1 MENRNN
7 QSVNNITN
15 SNVYGVNVN
24 QSKDT
29 INELQNSHKPNKAGV
44 VILTVI
50 SICLLVWN
58 IVYTSIRFP
67 SPEYLKFDYSGVIVA
82 IFSLL
87 IMILISWQIFSYL
100 YFVKNIK
107 DSIQKDISYI
117 NKKIDKN
124 TNDLN
129 ERYSSQI
136 ESLKNEYSTQIN
148 AFEETIKLYSESA
161 TGISLSQMASFIM
174 IKGGS
179 DENGMLNY
187 ITAFMLF
194 CNGITL
200 INSNTELS
208 KEAMDKSISNLKHIC
223 KVLEQHGIRINDSES
238 IYFNAA
244 LKTGDQELIELV
256 LKVIKHPDSS
266 ENPEQKTANPNSP
279 AS

>member
-44 VILTVI
+44 VILTVT

-67 SPEYLKFDYSGVIVA
+67 SPEDLKFDYSGVIVA

-124 TNDLN
+124 TNELN

-136 ESLKNEYSTQIN
+136 ESLKNEYSSQID
-148 AFEETIKLYSESA
+148 AFEKTIKVYSESA

-174 IKGGS
+174 IKGSS
-179 DENGMLNY
+179 DENDNLNY
-187 ITAFMLF
+187 IIAFMLF

-208 KEAMDKSISNLKHIC
+208 KESMGKSISNLKHIC
-223 KVLEQHGIRINDSES
+223 KVLVQRGITINDSEH
-238 IYFNAA
+238 IFFKAA
-244 LKTGDQELIELV
+244 VKTGDQELIELV

-266 ENPEQKTANPNSP
+266 ENPEQETANPQ
-279 AS
+279 